1 MIISVFLS
9 WQERAR
15 RENERDLLDKR
26 YEEQKEQ
33 DMERWKVE
41 SKQFME
47 NHAKKHAEDVEA
59 KKRMKRMYNSQK
71 YARYV

>member
-1 MIISVFLS
+1 
-9 WQERAR
+9 
-15 RENERDLLDKR
+15 
-26 YEEQKEQ
+26 
-33 DMERWKVE
+33 MERWKVE